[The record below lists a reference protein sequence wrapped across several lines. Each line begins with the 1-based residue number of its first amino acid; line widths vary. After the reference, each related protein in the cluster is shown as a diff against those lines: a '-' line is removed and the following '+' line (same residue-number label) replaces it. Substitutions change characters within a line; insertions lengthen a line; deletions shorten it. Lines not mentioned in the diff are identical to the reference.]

1 MYAYMSFTFTLL
13 HLNCELYMGG
23 LLMLGAIL
31 EVGSVNKLKGCS
43 LSGLVSYC
51 WNNTTCHHFASGLG

>member
-1 MYAYMSFTFTLL
+1 
-13 HLNCELYMGG
+13 MGG
-23 LLMLGAIL
+23 LLMLVAIL

-51 WNNTTCHHFASGLG
+51 WNNTTCHHFASELG